1 MGFDDIPETS
11 FIWLGVG
18 GFVFVWWLVLSII
31 ARVSGWNALEEVYG
45 SGAEIDGE
53 KKRFQSIRMGPGGMQ
68 LASFGGVITFTASF
82 SGLQIETFFPFN
94 LTMRRFVVPLP
105 DITARNATALFGM
118 RAVELRFARAPS
130 INMQISE
137 QLAAWIQ
144 EKSGG
149 SMQLS
154 AS

>member
-1 MGFDDIPETS
+1 MSFDDIPETS

-53 KKRFQSIRMGPGGMQ
+53 KRRFQSIRMGPGGMQ

-94 LTMRRFVVPLP
+94 MTMRRFVVPFS
-105 DITARNATALFGM
+105 DITARPAMAMLGF
-118 RAVELRFARAPS
+118 RFVELRFARAPT
-130 INMQISE
+130 IGVQVSE
-137 QLAAWIQ
+137 QLIAWIR

-149 SMQLS
+149 SLQLS